1 MYTLRETPIYTKM
14 VDSLLSL
21 EEQGELNAFI
31 ASHADAGDVIQSSG
45 GCRKIR
51 WKQAGKGK
59 SGSVRIIYFNQLEDG
74 LITLLLIYTKSNLDT
89 IPSHKLR
96 QIKQELTK

>member
-14 VDSLLSL
+14 VNTLLSSD
-21 EEQGELNAFI
+21 EQGELNAFI
-31 ASHADAGDVIQSSG
+31 ARYADSRDVIQGSG

-59 SGSVRIIYFNQLEDG
+59 SGSVRVIYFNQLEDG
-74 LITLLLIYTKSNLDT
+74 LITLLIIYTKSNLEN

-96 QIKQELTK
+96 QIKQELVK

>member
-14 VDSLLSL
+14 VNTLLSL
-21 EEQGELNAFI
+21 DEQGELNAFI
-31 ASHADAGDVIQSSG
+31 ASYADFGDVMQGSG

-59 SGSVRIIYFNQLEDG
+59 SGSVRVIYFNQLEDG
-74 LITLLLIYTKSNLDT
+74 LITLLIIYAKSNLDS

-96 QIKQELTK
+96 QIKQELIK